1 MIDMHD
7 DECYEDMLNEYTE
20 SSIASDMN
28 QSDFRIRKYKSVI
41 SLSSD
46 NTSSVQTVPQQ
57 VMSKS
62 SHQSPVKPS
71 RTPKIMDVSPQY
83 FSGCSSQ
90 SNSKDQGGSRVK
102 QLLFRRMSRSSGV
115 KSTDIIQ
122 KESISKRS
130 KSSSSPD
137 TKSNIRFLRKKTS
150 DNEEKNY
157 LLNFD
162 DDDDLDISPSSI
174 HTNIITSQHHAL
186 SYSSG
191 IVYSIL

>member
-62 SHQSPVKPS
+62 SHQSPVKPA

-83 FSGCSSQ
+83 LSSSSIQ
-90 SNSKDQGGSRVK
+90 SNSKDQGASRVK
-102 QLLFRRMSRSSGV
+102 QLLFRRMSRS
-115 KSTDIIQ
+115 
-122 KESISKRS
+122 
-130 KSSSSPD
+130 
-137 TKSNIRFLRKKTS
+137 
-150 DNEEKNY
+150 
-157 LLNFD
+157 
-162 DDDDLDISPSSI
+162 
-174 HTNIITSQHHAL
+174 
-186 SYSSG
+186 
-191 IVYSIL
+191 